1 VVAGNFLIGL
11 GFGWT
16 VAAQTTFIHVI
27 PVERMAHV
35 TSTMIG
41 SLIVLEGAGAVAA
54 GAVAGAFGVPAAY
67 LLGGAILTVVA
78 LAAIGYGR
86 THTQALDIS
95 RPHVATPTAEPLKPP
110 VRET

>member
-1 VVAGNFLIGL
+1 V
-11 GFGWT
+11 

-67 LLGGAILTVVA
+67 LLGGAILTA
-78 LAAIGYGR
+78 AGLAAIGYAR
-86 THTQALDIS
+86 THAQVLDIS
-95 RPHVATPTAEPLKPP
+95 RPQVTARR
-110 VRET
+110 REDLDRTARDA